1 MKSKTSF
8 IKKTMLQKNVKL
20 YWPIWT
26 LYTIV
31 LLLNGPFSMWSR
43 FKNAEFIYGKNW
55 HKYMLDI
62 ISPAISMEADMIF
75 IFVMALVTGMAMFSY
90 LYNSRACNMIHSM
103 PVTRRQLF
111 STNVLTGL
119 LFMWIP
125 QIIKYFMS
133 FVICIS
139 YGNTKVVHIGINLL
153 AAMGISFFMYSLVCL
168 CAMITGQLVSVAV
181 MYAVVNLLYG
191 GAVIAIANVLTYVS
205 YGLPYMEFVRK
216 ISVTW
221 FAPMLQLLNRVGFH
235 PTMKKAGDDYYCIKY
250 TFRGTNTIV
259 VYVIAAAVI
268 YFISYKIYKHRNL
281 ENAGSFIAIP
291 KLKPVFRWVLGCLG
305 GLILS
310 TVTASLLL
318 GLRIS
323 IGVPAI
329 MMLAVVLGIIAFLL
343 LEMIIKKN
351 FKIFSKAL
359 FKEIIAFGGFVIVV
373 FGGITVYGNVQENY
387 IPKLADIDSASIAID
402 FDINLEG
409 KDVEKILETQKIL
422 MAQENKPQNI
432 INAIMQ
438 CDTTDITFINGS
450 AEQYNDKYVDVL
462 NERFNGK
469 VAADIFDAVK
479 KDVEAGVMQEYNL
492 QRMLDGVDKDTSYMY
507 NLMLNFTVPKGN
519 RIGKSWNVDGFTWYE
534 ELLDILGVTKE
545 YSDFGDARS
554 DGIETYSVNI
564 SFGENCTNLIAVLKE
579 NGLISSKEP
588 LLTYE

>member
-8 IKKTMLQKNVKL
+8 INKTMLQKNVKL

-43 FKNAEFIYGKNW
+43 FKSAEFIYGTNW

-62 ISPAISMEADMIF
+62 MSPAISMEADMIF

-90 LYNSRACNMIHSM
+90 LYNSRACNMIHAM

-125 QIIKYFMS
+125 QIVKYIMS

-153 AAMGISFFMYSLVCL
+153 ATMGISFFMYSLVCL

-205 YGLPYMEFVRK
+205 YGLPYMEFVKK

-221 FAPMLQLLNRVGFH
+221 FAPMLQLLNRIGFH

-268 YFISYKIYKHRNL
+268 YFISYKIYKHRDL

-343 LEMIIKKN
+343 LEMIIRKN
-351 FKIFSKAL
+351 FKIFSKSL
-359 FKEIIAFGGFVIVV
+359 FKEIIAFGAFVVVV

-387 IPKLADIDSASIAID
+387 IPKLADIDSACIAID

-422 MAQENKPQNI
+422 
-432 INAIMQ
+432 IMQ

-479 KDVEAGVMQEYNL
+479 KDVDAGVMQEYNL

-519 RIGKSWNVDGFTWYE
+519 RVGKSWNVDGFTWYE